1 MSTAPKP
8 SADNMGGV
16 AVHINACRV
25 FWEYSL
31 TGRKNA
37 VNKARYSPLT
47 AVSVTRQNYIK
58 VAL

>member
-1 MSTAPKP
+1 MSMASKAL
-8 SADNMGGV
+8 ADNMRGV

-25 FWEYSL
+25 FREYSL

-37 VNKARYSPLT
+37 VNKSGYSPLT
-47 AVSVTRQNYIK
+47 TVSVTRQNYIK

>member
-1 MSTAPKP
+1 
-8 SADNMGGV
+8 MGGV

-31 TGRKNA
+31 TGRKNT